1 MKKQAKRSVRAY
13 VIRGLFVL
21 LTLALVLWMNPF
33 ALGQPRHREFGKRA
47 LTFPSSSLEQQKN
60 QQVQT
65 AADSVRN
72 RHQAPKQVE
81 PPPAPSVQGIPS
93 GIDCDNAP
101 GIVIHD
107 DGTVENGY
115 GGGPGITVIYADK
128 FTPAV
133 YPSTY
138 TSVCLA
144 FNRLCAGPTSYPI
157 EIVVFDDDG
166 PGGSPGTELGA
177 MPVTITNIPI
187 FPDPTPAWNS
197 FDISSLN
204 IMVNDGSV
212 YIGARWSSDT
222 LAQVYMSA
230 DENGP
235 GSGGGYWFS
244 NIDNL
249 WAPIQNVFPLY
260 RAMFVRAVEQ
270 PGGLTVVSTDPSVGS
285 VVFSQPADF
294 VVNKRQPVQPET
306 PRASRSLTERI
317 DGGAITD
324 QLGNP
329 NHAFAGNH
337 TVQGCQYVITQ
348 GTDRI
353 VAGDTNIGSD
363 CDECDTFIPL
373 PFNFQLYG
381 TTYAGVNVSSNGRL
395 DFVNANEPG
404 GFITACLPSPSNY
417 FTGLAYDNTI
427 FPLWQDQL
435 TSASAPGCA
444 SFHGGECG
452 VFTSV
457 TGSAPNRIFNI
468 EWRTV
473 LFSDQTAPQNFE
485 VRLYENDPNQ
495 RFDVILGTLTPPIFS
510 ERQWVSGV
518 QGDGDLGFYTEDFC
532 ICPPASPAQN
542 ESRTYMLT
550 PCGTPSPTPTATPT
564 PSSTPRPTPT
574 PRPSPIPRV
583 RPTPH
588 PRPSP

>member
-1 MKKQAKRSVRAY
+1 MTPSAPGQ
-13 VIRGLFVL
+13 RGHGESSRKSL
-21 LTLALVLWMNPF
+21 P
-33 ALGQPRHREFGKRA
+33 
-47 LTFPSSSLEQQKN
+47 FPSSLLQQRQPEN
-60 QQVQT
+60 HQVQT
-65 AADSVRN
+65 APDSIKN
-72 RHQAPKQVE
+72 RHQALVRTPEE
-81 PPPAPSVQGIPS
+81 PRPAPLIQGVPS

-101 GIVIHD
+101 GIQIHD

-115 GGGPGITVIYADK
+115 SGGPGIMAIFADK

-144 FNRLCAGPTSYPI
+144 FNRLCAGPTSQQI

-177 MPVTITNIPI
+177 MPVTITNIAI
-187 FPDPTPAWNS
+187 FPDATPAWNS

-204 IMVNDGSV
+204 ILVSDGSV
-212 YIGARWSSDT
+212 YIGSRWTTPGLPQAYLSS
-222 LAQVYMSA
+222 

-235 GSGGGYWFS
+235 GSGNGYWFDS
-244 NIDNL
+244 IGNV
-249 WAPIQNVFPLY
+249 WAPIQSVFPLY

-270 PGGLTVVSTDPSVGS
+270 STGQFGGSLSGSTGS
-285 VVFSQPADF
+285 
-294 VVNKRQPVQPET
+294 R
-306 PRASRSLTERI
+306 
-317 DGGAITD
+317 AITD
-324 QLGNP
+324 QVGNP
-329 NHAFAGNH
+329 NQPLAGSHA
-337 TVQGCQYVITQ
+337 VQGCQYVITQ

-353 VAGDTNIGSD
+353 VPGNTNIGSD

-381 TTYAGVNVSSNGRL
+381 TTHTGVNVSSNGRL

-404 GFITACLPSPSNY
+404 GYITACLPSPPNY
-417 FTGLAYDNTI
+417 FTGLPYDNTI
-427 FPLWQDQL
+427 FVLWQDQL
-435 TSASAPGCA
+435 TLATAPGCE
-444 SFHGGECG
+444 SFPGGTCG

-457 TGSAPNRIFNI
+457 TGSAPNRVFNI

-473 LFSDQTAPQNFE
+473 LYSDQTAPQNFE

-495 RFDVILGTLTPPIFS
+495 RFDVIVGTLTPPIFA

-518 QGDGDLGFYTEDFC
+518 QGNGNMGFYTEDFC
-532 ICPPASPAQN
+532 ICPPDSPSQN
-542 ESRTYMLT
+542 ESRTYTMT

-564 PSSTPRPTPT
+564 ATPRPTPI
-574 PRPSPIPRV
+574 PRQRPS
-583 RPTPH
+583 PH

>member
-1 MKKQAKRSVRAY
+1 MKKQAKHPVKAY
-13 VIRGLFVL
+13 VLRGVFVL
-21 LTLALVLWMNPF
+21 LTLMLALWISPF
-33 ALGQPRHREFGKRA
+33 APAQRRPGESSGTS
-47 LTFPSSSLEQQKN
+47 TFPSSLLKQQQPQN
-60 QQVQT
+60 RHIQT
-65 AADSVRN
+65 AAASVKD
-72 RHQAPKQVE
+72 RHLSVAAAVSAALQAPMSQQVGRD
-81 PPPAPSVQGIPS
+81 PTSSVQAVPS
-93 GIDCDNAP
+93 GIDCDAAP

-128 FTPAV
+128 FTPTT

-138 TSVCLA
+138 TSVCVA
-144 FNRLCAGPTSYPI
+144 FNRLCVGPTSYPI

-177 MPVTITNIPI
+177 LPVTVTNIPI
-187 FPDPTPAWNS
+187 FPDATPGWNS

-204 IMVNDGSV
+204 ILINDGSV

-222 LAQVYMSA
+222 LAQVYLSS

-270 PGGLTVVSTDPSVGS
+270 PSQSGGNSTASI
-285 VVFSQPADF
+285 
-294 VVNKRQPVQPET
+294 
-306 PRASRSLTERI
+306 ASR
-317 DGGAITD
+317 GMTD
-324 QLGNP
+324 QFSNAKVVP
-329 NHAFAGNH
+329 SEAHAP
-337 TVQGCQYVITQ
+337 QGCQYVITQ

-353 VAGDTNIGSD
+353 TPGDTNIGSD

-381 TTYAGVNVSSNGRL
+381 TTYTGVNVSSNGRL
-395 DFVNANEPG
+395 DFVNTNEPG
-404 GFITACLPSPSNY
+404 GYITACLPSPPSY
-417 FTGLAYDNTI
+417 VTGLPYDNTI

-435 TSASAPGCA
+435 TSAAAPGC
-444 SFHGGECG
+444 SNFPGGTCG

-457 TGSAPNRIFNI
+457 TGSLPNRIFNI

-473 LFSDQTAPQNFE
+473 LYSDQTAPQNFE

-495 RFDVILGTLTPPIFS
+495 RFDVIFGTLTPPIYA

-518 QGDGDLGFYTEDFC
+518 QGAGNLGFYTEDFC
-532 ICPPASPAQN
+532 ICPPDSPPQS
-542 ESRTYMLT
+542 ESRTYTLT
-550 PCGTPSPTPTATPT
+550 PCATPSPTPTVTVTPTPTASVTPTATPT
-564 PSSTPRPTPT
+564 ATATVTPT
-574 PRPSPIPRV
+574 PRATPRA

-588 PRPSP
+588 PRP

>member
-1 MKKQAKRSVRAY
+1 MKKQAKRSARAY
-13 VIRGLFVL
+13 AVRGLFVL

-33 ALGQPRHREFGKRA
+33 ALGQPRHHEFSKRA
-47 LTFPSSSLEQQKN
+47 LTFPSSLLEQQKN

-72 RHQAPKQVE
+72 RHQAPKQAE
-81 PPPAPSVQGIPS
+81 SPPAPSTQGIPS
-93 GIDCDNAP
+93 GIDCDSAP

-133 YPSTY
+133 YPNIY

-177 MPVTITNIPI
+177 TPVTITNIPI
-187 FPDPTPAWNS
+187 FPDATPAWNS

-204 IMVNDGSV
+204 IVVNDGSV

-222 LAQVYMSA
+222 LAQVYMSS

-270 PGGLTVVSTDPSVGS
+270 PGGLTVISTDPSVGG
-285 VVFSQPADF
+285 VVFSEPTDF
-294 VVNKRQPVQPET
+294 GVNKREPVQPET

-317 DGGAITD
+317 HGGAITD
-324 QLGNP
+324 QFGNR
-329 NHAFAGNH
+329 NQTFSGGYTA
-337 TVQGCQYVITQ
+337 QGCQYVITQ

-353 VAGDTNIGSD
+353 VPGDTNIGSD

-381 TTYAGVNVSSNGRL
+381 TTYTGVNVSSNGRL

-444 SFHGGECG
+444 SFPGGTCG

-457 TGSAPNRIFNI
+457 TGSAPNRMFNI

-495 RFDVILGTLTPPIFS
+495 RFDVILGTLTPPIFA

-518 QGDGDLGFYTEDFC
+518 QGDGNLGFYTEDFC
-532 ICPPASPAQN
+532 ICPPASPQQN
-542 ESRTYMLT
+542 ESRAYMLT
-550 PCGTPSPTPTATPT
+550 PCGTPSPTPTPTATATPT
-564 PSSTPRPTPT
+564 PSSTPLPT
-574 PRPSPIPRV
+574 PRASPRA